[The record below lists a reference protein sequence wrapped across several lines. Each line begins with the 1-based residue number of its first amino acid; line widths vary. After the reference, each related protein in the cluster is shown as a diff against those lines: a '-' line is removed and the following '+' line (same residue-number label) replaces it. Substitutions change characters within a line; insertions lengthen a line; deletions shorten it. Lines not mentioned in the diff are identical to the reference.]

1 MLGQHANICGTC
13 GGHDGSTRAF
23 NTCEAGGE
31 WGWAVGK
38 WSRRPQ
44 QSLTDTDTRNFSSR
58 EFNEANI
65 IHKYLGLDV

>member
-1 MLGQHANICGTC
+1 MGRVAAMMGQLERLI
-13 GGHDGSTRAF
+13 RAKR
-23 NTCEAGGE
+23 GGE